1 MKYSRL
7 ALHQDSGEGIGAQ
20 HFRDQVLAVDHG
32 PAKTLPRPADYLAAG
47 GFLAGLLA
55 ILALCVWL
63 AVRGEVSW

>member
-1 MKYSRL
+1 MSPL
-7 ALHQDSGEGIGAQ
+7 PTGEPGEGIGAE
-20 HFRDQVLAVDHG
+20 HFRDQVLAIHEA

-63 AVRGEVSW
+63 AVRGEVAW